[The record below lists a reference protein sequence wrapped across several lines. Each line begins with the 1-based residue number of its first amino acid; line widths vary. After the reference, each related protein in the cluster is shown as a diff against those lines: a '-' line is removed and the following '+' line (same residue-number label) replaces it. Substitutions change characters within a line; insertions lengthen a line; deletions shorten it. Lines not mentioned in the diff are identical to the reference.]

1 MLYVTRPRLATHMAR
16 LRLATLMAR
25 LRKEQAMSNAADY
38 KVEIRDLHKAYRV
51 NGQVLEALA
60 GVSLH
65 AAAETFVTII
75 GPSGCGK
82 STLFSIICGLQQP
95 DQGQI
100 CFDGEPVV
108 QRAGMVGYMPQRDL
122 LMPWRRVL
130 DNVILGPEVH
140 GEDIAEARREAREL
154 LPLFGLEGFAD
165 SYPAA
170 LSGGMR
176 QRAALLRTFLCRK
189 DVLLLDEPFGA
200 LDAITRNAL
209 QEWLLQ
215 VWQRFRYTILF
226 ITHDVEEAV
235 FLSDYVHVLT
245 PRPAQVRAE
254 MAIPLPR
261 PRRREMTLTPEFAA
275 LKQQLLAA
283 LATD

>member
-1 MLYVTRPRLATHMAR
+1 MNDAVT
-16 LRLATLMAR
+16 
-25 LRKEQAMSNAADY
+25 Y
-38 KVEIRDLHKAYRV
+38 KVEIRDVHKTYRV
-51 NGQVLEALA
+51 NGQRVEALA
-60 GVSLH
+60 GVSLR

-82 STLFSIICGLQQP
+82 STLFSIMCGLQQP
-95 DQGQI
+95 DQGEI
-100 CFDGEPVV
+100 YFDGALAAE
-108 QRAGMVGYMPQRDL
+108 RTGMVGYMPQRDL

-140 GEDIAEARREAREL
+140 DEDLAAARREAREL

-176 QRAALLRTFLCRK
+176 QRAALLRTFLFRK
-189 DVLLLDEPFGA
+189 DVMLLDEPFGA

-215 VWQRFRYTILF
+215 VWERFRYTILF
-226 ITHDVEEAV
+226 VTHDVEEAA

-245 PRPAQVRAE
+245 PRPARVRVE

-261 PRRREMTLTPEFAA
+261 PRRREMKLTPEFAA
-275 LKQQLLAA
+275 LKQRLLDA

>member
-1 MLYVTRPRLATHMAR
+1 MNDAATYR
-16 LRLATLMAR
+16 
-25 LRKEQAMSNAADY
+25 
-38 KVEIRDLHKAYRV
+38 VEIRDVHKAYRV
-51 NGQVLEALA
+51 NGQVVEALA
-60 GVSLH
+60 GVSLG
-65 AAAETFVTII
+65 AAAGTFVTII

-82 STLFSIICGLQQP
+82 STLFGVICGLQQP
-95 DQGQI
+95 DRGQV
-100 CFDGEPVV
+100 CFDGVPVAK
-108 QRAGMVGYMPQRDL
+108 RAGTVGYMPQRDL

-130 DNVILGPEVH
+130 GNVILGPEVH
-140 GEDIAEARREAREL
+140 GEDPAAARREAREL

-165 SYPAA
+165 SYPSA

-176 QRAALLRTFLCRK
+176 QRAALLRTLLCRK
-189 DVLLLDEPFGA
+189 DVMLLDEPFGA
-200 LDAITRNAL
+200 LDAITRNGL

-215 VWQRFRYTILF
+215 VWRRFRYTILF

-261 PRRREMTLTPEFAA
+261 PRVREMTLTPEFAA
-275 LKQQLLAA
+275 LKQQLLD
-283 LATD
+283 LLGTD